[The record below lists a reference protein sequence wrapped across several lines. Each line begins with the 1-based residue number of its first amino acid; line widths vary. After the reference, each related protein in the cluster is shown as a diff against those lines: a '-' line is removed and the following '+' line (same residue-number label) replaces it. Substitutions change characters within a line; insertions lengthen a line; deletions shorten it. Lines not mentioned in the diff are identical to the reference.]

1 MKTNENEND
10 DRKEMIAKDGTGNE
24 GIKRNER

>member
-1 MKTNENEND
+1 MKNKENKND
-10 DRKEMIAKDGTGNE
+10 DRKERVAEDGTNKE